1 MAGLKKRLAAVLIGL
16 CLAGFGLWQ
25 WREKAGSKPRPKAWN
40 ASGGWP
46 SKSIRFWSS
55 GEPSMPLSPTAGRP
69 PANVPARRPGTTPLF
84 RNFLLLLCLLPCGL
98 GAGCSAVKV
107 IEPPALPRAL
117 LLPTPIPEW
126 NGATIGDLVEYA
138 QDLETALEA
147 ANADKAALLSLTEDT
162 GMGTN

>member
-1 MAGLKKRLAAVLIGL
+1 M
-16 CLAGFGLWQ
+16 
-25 WREKAGSKPRPKAWN
+25 
-40 ASGGWP
+40 
-46 SKSIRFWSS
+46 
-55 GEPSMPLSPTAGRP
+55 
-69 PANVPARRPGTTPLF
+69 
-84 RNFLLLLCLLPCGL
+84 
-98 GAGCSAVKV
+98 